1 MKLDVINWKIL
12 QCLQKNARQSNT
24 EIARKVGVT
33 SPAVAERIR
42 KMEDAGIIEGYYAK
56 VSHFETGHQLKA
68 IITLRA
74 FMGRLKP
81 FLEKVTTFDEVV
93 NCYRIT
99 GNENIIMEVVLNKN
113 EITWVDDSK
122 ATNPHAAAA
131 SIMSALS
138 VIWIAGGLAKGA
150 AMDELV
156 ARVKSRVR
164 VAILIGEDR
173 NLIAQEIATHAPE
186 IEVVLI
192 DPSTDFARGSES
204 NSLMEAVV
212 EAARSRAKSGDTVL
226 LAPACASMDQFLSY
240 ADRGDRFAKAVKKV
254 INHEE

>member
-99 GNENIIMEVVLNKN
+99 GNENIIMEVVLNNQKHL
-113 EITWVDDSK
+113 EKFIDQLITYGECRTHIV
-122 ATNPHAAAA
+122 
-131 SIMSALS
+131 LS
-138 VIWIAGGLAKGA
+138 
-150 AMDELV
+150 
-156 ARVKSRVR
+156 
-164 VAILIGEDR
+164 
-173 NLIAQEIATHAPE
+173 H
-186 IEVVLI
+186 
-192 DPSTDFARGSES
+192 
-204 NSLMEAVV
+204 VV
-212 EAARSRAKSGDTVL
+212 ENNPIIKI
-226 LAPACASMDQFLSY
+226 
-240 ADRGDRFAKAVKKV
+240 
-254 INHEE
+254 INP